1 MQNSKIV
8 PKLLPPIMH
17 KLYGALF
24 SEQRSVIHP
33 SSAPA
38 LSSLHLH
45 GGLAM
50 ADHMLPSLDF
60 DPIIKSNIL
69 LWFARPSKS
78 SAVVPNIGRIKKEKK
93 RKEN

>member
-1 MQNSKIV
+1 MMQHSKIAL
-8 PKLLPPIMH
+8 KFLPPPIIS
-17 KLYGALF
+17 KLYDALF

-50 ADHMLPSLDF
+50 VSHVLPSLDF
-60 DPIIKSNIL
+60 DPMIKSNIL
-69 LWFARPSKS
+69 LWFARPLDLES
-78 SAVVPNIGRIKKEKK
+78 STVVPNIGRKKKE
-93 RKEN
+93 N